1 LVINGLNS
9 KRERAREARKL
20 MTFGFRNF
28 SRDLLVE
35 AGQSVTELPVW
46 HGDEA
51 RVKVTSKQ
59 RFDIVTPRSG
69 RRKMVA
75 TVTYEK
81 PVLAPIKTGD
91 KLGKLRVTLP
101 GLVPQEVDLVAA
113 EDVDKGNVFGRA
125 ISSLIYLMVG
135 D

>member
-1 LVINGLNS
+1 
-9 KRERAREARKL
+9 
-20 MTFGFRNF
+20 
-28 SRDLLVE
+28 
-35 AGQSVTELPVW
+35 
-46 HGDEA
+46 
-51 RVKVTSKQ
+51 VKVTTNQ

-75 TVTYEK
+75 TVTFEK

-113 EDVDKGNVFGRA
+113 ENIDKGNVFGRA
-125 ISSLIYLMVG
+125 MSSLIYLMVG

>member
-1 LVINGLNS
+1 
-9 KRERAREARKL
+9 
-20 MTFGFRNF
+20 
-28 SRDLLVE
+28 
-35 AGQSVTELPVW
+35 
-46 HGDEA
+46 
-51 RVKVTSKQ
+51 
-59 RFDIVTPRSG
+59 
-69 RRKMVA
+69 
-75 TVTYEK
+75 
-81 PVLAPIKTGD
+81 VLAPIKTGD